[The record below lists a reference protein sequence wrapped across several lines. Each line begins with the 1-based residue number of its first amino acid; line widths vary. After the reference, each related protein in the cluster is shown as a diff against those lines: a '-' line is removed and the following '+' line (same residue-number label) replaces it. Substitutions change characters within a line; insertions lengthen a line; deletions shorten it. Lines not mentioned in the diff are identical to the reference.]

1 MVLANL
7 MEKTSKAKNLMEKT
21 SKAKIRA
28 QTLKTQVLLT

>member
-21 SKAKIRA
+21 SKAKIGAR
-28 QTLKTQVLLT
+28 TLKTQVLLT

>member
-28 QTLKTQVLLT
+28 RTLKTQVLLT